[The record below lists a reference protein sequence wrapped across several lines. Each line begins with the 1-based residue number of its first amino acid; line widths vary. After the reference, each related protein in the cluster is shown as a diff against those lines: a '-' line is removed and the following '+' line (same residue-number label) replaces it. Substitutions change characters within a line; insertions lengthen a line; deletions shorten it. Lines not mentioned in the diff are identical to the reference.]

1 MAASILRAAI
11 GVTLLVA
18 ASVTIAMARPSAMSD
33 HAFRLAAYA
42 DANCRENGDKIIS
55 VEEPAMLPE
64 TTPLTRLG
72 LSSRPVDL

>member
-11 GVTLLVA
+11 GVTLLVV
-18 ASVTIAMARPSAMSD
+18 ASVTIAVSRPSAMTD
-33 HAFRLAAYA
+33 HAFRLAAYS

-55 VEEPAMLPE
+55 VGEPAGLPE
-64 TTPLTRLG
+64 ATPLTRLG